1 MSLAVQSA
9 TLAISFAVVYIWE
22 NSPLKDNSFQLLGL
36 LIALY
41 LILVAR
47 KKGRTLFQ
55 IGEHG
60 NVGIFILNTLVLLLI
75 FSTGGLDSPLFFIL
89 YFIAFGIAFVFDPL
103 MVFVFIAGAVLVFIP
118 QVGTINASADILK
131 IASIVLVSPLAYF
144 FGREYRKSDS
154 QDEQLNATIE
164 REKEAADIISKD
176 VKDLIEAEK
185 GLLKN
190 EDLEKLNE
198 ILEEAQDLREESAE
212 KAK

>member
-118 QVGTINASADILK
+118 QVGTINTSADILK

-164 REKEAADIISKD
+164 REKEAADTISKD

-212 KAK
+212 KTK

>member
-9 TLAISFAVVYIWE
+9 TLALSFAVVYIWE
-22 NSPLKDNSFQLLGL
+22 NSPLKDNSVQLLGL

-47 KKGRTLFQ
+47 KKGKTLFQ

-75 FSTGGLDSPLFFIL
+75 FSTGGLNSPLFFIL

-103 MVFVFIAGAVLVFIP
+103 VVFIFIAGAILVFIP
-118 QVGTINASADILK
+118 QIGAINASADILK
-131 IASIVLVSPLAYF
+131 IASIALVSPLAYF
-144 FGREYRKSDS
+144 FGREYRKSDA
-154 QDEQLNATIE
+154 QDEQMNATIE
-164 REKEAADIISKD
+164 REKEAADTISRE
-176 VKDLIEAEK
+176 VKDLIESEK
-185 GLLKN
+185 ELLKD

-198 ILEEAQDLREESAE
+198 ILEEAQDLREETIE